1 LSHTVR
7 GRVAAPILSFVAGS
21 LQAASLW
28 PLQRWWLQLAA
39 LAVLVVLVLRMPRRA
54 GALGLAFGLG
64 CFLPGVSWLYVSMH
78 RYGGM
83 PAVLAGLAL
92 LLFAVYLASFG
103 AAVCSALAR
112 LDDALR
118 TRNAAPALRATALAL
133 LFAGAWAL
141 AEILR
146 GWLFTGFPWLAI
158 GYAQLDGPLASF
170 APLLGVYGVCMV
182 AALVAFGL
190 ALAAGGLPD
199 APRARPSRAARLF
212 GAIAVALPIVAG
224 LGLATIDHVTPHGAP
239 MRVRLL
245 QGNVAQDLKF
255 DARRSVDAMRWYAT
269 EVVRSDAPLTVL
281 PETAWTIP
289 WSRTPSAVRDAIV
302 AHLRTT
308 GTVAAI
314 GMPLFE
320 RGSAPGE
327 TSVFSGAASLTNSVG
342 AVDGSGTVA
351 WRYDKRHLVPFGEF
365 VPFGFGWF
373 VDLMHIPLGDFAR
386 GTAQQPPLAIADQR
400 IAFDICYEDLFG
412 EELAAQVRGGAT
424 ILVNVSNIAWF
435 GDSHALPQHLQ
446 IARMRALEFARPML
460 RATNTGV
467 TASIDAHGRV
477 LGQLEPYTAGAL
489 EVDVQGADGAT
500 PYARFGNVPIL
511 VLSFGFVAAAVASAR
526 FGSRTMQGRDDRS
539 R

>member
-1 LSHTVR
+1 MR
-7 GRVAAPILSFVAGS
+7 GRVGAPLLSFVAGL
-21 LQAASLW
+21 LQAASFW
-28 PLQRWWLQLAA
+28 PLQWWWLQLAA
-39 LAVLVVLVLRMPRRA
+39 LAVLVALVLRAPRRA
-54 GALGLAFGLG
+54 AALGFAFGLG
-64 CFLPGVSWLYVSMH
+64 CFLAGVSWLYVSMH

-83 PAVLAGLAL
+83 PAVLAGVAL
-92 LLFAVYLASFG
+92 LVFAAYLASFT
-103 AAVCSALAR
+103 AAVCAAFAR

-118 TRNAAPALRATALAL
+118 ARDAPAGWRATALGSF
-133 LFAGAWAL
+133 FAGAWAL
-141 AEILR
+141 AELLR

-158 GYAQLDGPLASF
+158 GYAQLDGPLAGF
-170 APLLGVYGVCMV
+170 APLLGVYGVCMA

-190 ALAAGGLPD
+190 ALAAGGLPQ
-199 APRARPSRAARLF
+199 AARALPSRAARVV
-212 GAIAVALPIVAG
+212 GALAAVLPVVAG
-224 LGLATIDHVTPHGAP
+224 LALATSDPVRPHGSP

-255 DARRSVDAMRWYAT
+255 DAQRSLDAMRWYAT
-269 EVVRSDAPLTVL
+269 EVMRSDAPLTVL

-289 WSRTPSAVRDAIV
+289 WSRTPAALRDAIV
-302 AHLRTT
+302 AHLRAT
-308 GTVAAI
+308 GSVTAI

-320 RGSAPGE
+320 RRSARDE
-327 TSVFSGAASLTNSVG
+327 ASARDDVVSLTNSVG
-342 AVDGSGTVA
+342 AIDASGTLA

-373 VDLMHIPLGDFAR
+373 VDLMRIPLGDFAR
-386 GTAQQPPLAIADQR
+386 GAAHQPPLAIAGQR
-400 IAFDICYEDLFG
+400 VAFDICYEDLFG
-412 EELAAQVRGGAT
+412 EEIAAQVRGGAT

-477 LGQLEPYTAGAL
+477 LAQLAPYTAGAM
-489 EVDVQGADGAT
+489 EVEVQGADGTTA
-500 PYARFGNVPIL
+500 YARLGNVPIL
-511 VLSFGFVAAAVASAR
+511 VVSFAFVAAAIASAR
-526 FGSRTMQGRDDRS
+526 FGAHTTKARGDRS